1 MAEGS
6 SLLKNGNKVLIDNQP
21 YLILENE
28 FVNPGKGQAFTRIKI
43 KNLMLHAYKIKFM
56 INNIQYNFKAK
67 YNNIFEEFLK
77 KNF

>member
-28 FVNPGKGQAFTRIKI
+28 FVNPGKGQAFTRINKI
-43 KNLMLHAYKIKFM
+43 KKS
-56 INNIQYNFKAK
+56 FK
-67 YNNIFEEFLK
+67 
-77 KNF
+77 

>member
-43 KNLMLHAYKIKFM
+43 KNLLNFEKYLSGKSICSKVMIFLSKI
-56 INNIQYNFKAK
+56 ISCI
-67 YNNIFEEFLK
+67 I
-77 KNF
+77 